1 MPTHRSRHSPFNCF
15 EMIVTSGRSRTAC
28 TAWTRM
34 FLSRGERVQ
43 IAIAKIDQRLQA
55 LAGLKVRAKDAS
67 SSGKPMR
74 KTDSGT
80 DHRSNIAVV
89 LGFSALENHFHLGG
103 HEVIEGGNLQYPV
116 I

>member
-1 MPTHRSRHSPFNCF
+1 MD
-15 EMIVTSGRSRTAC
+15 EDV
-28 TAWTRM
+28 

-43 IAIAKIDQRLQA
+43 IAIAKIDQRHQA

-80 DHRSNIAVV
+80 DHRSNIAVGRQETPGVALV
-89 LGFSALENHFHLGG
+89 LQQRRLLHKRKSGSDRIAIKRSFRE
-103 HEVIEGGNLQYPV
+103 EIEINRSSMP
-116 I
+116 